1 MRSDTI
7 SMLRDFSGE
16 ELLWL
21 AIRSNANMR
30 AKVTREIESRARLA
44 SARGKGP
51 SRRSTPSRLSF
62 ALGQAG

>member
-30 AKVTREIESRARLA
+30 AKVTREIESRARVA
-44 SARGKGP
+44 GAGGKGP
-51 SRRSTPSRLSF
+51 SRHSTPSRSSF